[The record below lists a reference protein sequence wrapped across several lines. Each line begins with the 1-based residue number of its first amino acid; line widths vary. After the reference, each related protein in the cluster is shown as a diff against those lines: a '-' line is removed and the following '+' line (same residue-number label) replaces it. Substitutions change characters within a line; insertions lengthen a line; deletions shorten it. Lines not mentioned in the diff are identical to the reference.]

1 MMRREHMK
9 PKRLGA
15 LSTLLGMLILQSAGM
30 AQKDVGYLKVD
41 ANPGR
46 TGIFVDDK
54 YLGPA
59 ANFRVDRK
67 YSLSPGQHTLKLTE
81 PRYKDHTT
89 SINIE
94 AGKTTKVKHA
104 MEAVPLPEPPFG
116 MLHLVKGPHSKFSAV
131 FLNGQFMGH
140 VGEYDNSLQGQLVK
154 PAEYEL
160 KVISPEGQT
169 IHEEKISVKAN
180 QTTSVHLSK

>member
-1 MMRREHMK
+1 MN
-9 PKRLGA
+9 PK
-15 LSTLLGMLILQSAGM
+15 LSIGLTTLVAFLTFRDIGL

-46 TGIFVDDK
+46 TGVFVDEK

-67 YSLSPGQHTLKLTE
+67 YALTPGSHAVRLSE

-89 SINIE
+89 TVNID
-94 AGKTTKVKHA
+94 AGKTTKISHI
-104 MEAVPLPEPPFG
+104 MEKLPLPEPPFG
-116 MLHLVKGPHSKFSAV
+116 TLQLVKGPHSKFSAV

-140 VGEYDNSLQGQLVK
+140 VGEYDNSAQGQLVK
-154 PAEYEL
+154 PGEYQLE
-160 KVISPEGQT
+160 VVSPEGKT
-169 IHEEKISVKAN
+169 IQEEKISIQAN
-180 QTTSVHLSK
+180 QTTKVRLPN